1 MIVGVPKEI
10 KNNEYRVGL
19 TPKSV
24 DEITSIGH
32 DVYVENN
39 AGFEIGYTNQNYIES
54 GAKIINSAEEVYKS
68 SELIVKVKE
77 PLSSEFN
84 FINKDNILFTYLHL
98 AGNKDESIELAKTGV
113 TGIAY
118 ETVTSDDGSLP
129 LLSPMS
135 SIAGQL
141 SIIAVSYTHLTLP
154 TSG

>member
-84 FINKDNILFTYLHL
+84 FINKDNICAPEKMSKAYFSFVRRNSIRNLSKPANTRYWKNKLPCTSIFFLFDH
-98 AGNKDESIELAKTGV
+98 K
-113 TGIAY
+113 
-118 ETVTSDDGSLP
+118 
-129 LLSPMS
+129 
-135 SIAGQL
+135 
-141 SIIAVSYTHLTLP
+141 
-154 TSG
+154 

>member
-24 DEITSIGH
+24 NEITSNGH

-77 PLSSEFN
+77 PILNEFK
-84 FINKDNILFTYLHL
+84 FISKDNILFTYLHL
-98 AGNKDESIELAKTGV
+98 AGNKNEGMKLA
-113 TGIAY
+113 
-118 ETVTSDDGSLP
+118 
-129 LLSPMS
+129 
-135 SIAGQL
+135 
-141 SIIAVSYTHLTLP
+141 
-154 TSG
+154 